1 MHETE
6 HQHPPVRYRTL
17 VFTWVA
23 LGILT
28 GLTIAAS
35 RINMGAANVWVALGI
50 AATKS
55 CLVIGI
61 FMNLRRESR
70 LFKFGLMAALVVLAI
85 FIGMT
90 FIDVLY
96 R

>member
-1 MHETE
+1 MHATE
-6 HQHPPVRYRTL
+6 HQHEPVSYRTL
-17 VFTWVA
+17 ILTWAA

-35 RINMGAANVWVALGI
+35 RIDMGAGNVWVALGI
-50 AATKS
+50 AASKS

-61 FMNLRRESR
+61 FMNMRHESR
-70 LFKFGLMAALVVLAI
+70 LFKFGLMAALVILAI

>member
-1 MHETE
+1 MPE
-6 HQHPPVRYRTL
+6 HQHQPVRYQTL
-17 VFTWVA
+17 IFTWLA

-28 GLTIAAS
+28 GLTVAAS
-35 RINMGAANVWVALGI
+35 RIDMGAGNVWVALGI

-61 FMNLRRESR
+61 FMNMRYESR
-70 LFKFGLMAALVVLAI
+70 LFKLGLMATLTVLAI
-85 FIGMT
+85 FIGLT
-90 FIDVLY
+90 FVDVLY

>member
-6 HQHPPVRYRTL
+6 HQHEPVRYRTL
-17 VFTWVA
+17 CLTWAA

-28 GLTIAAS
+28 AVTVAAS
-35 RINMGAANVWVALGI
+35 RLDMGAANVWVALGI
-50 AATKS
+50 AASKS

-61 FMNLRRESR
+61 FMNMRHESR
-70 LFKFGLMAALVVLAI
+70 LFKFGLMAALVILAL

-90 FIDVLY
+90 FVDTLY

>member
-1 MHETE
+1 MHEIE
-6 HQHPPVRYRTL
+6 HQHEPVSYRTL
-17 VFTWVA
+17 VLTWAA

-28 GLTIAAS
+28 GVTIAAS
-35 RINMGAANVWVALGI
+35 RIDLGAANVWVALAI
-50 AATKS
+50 AASKS

-61 FMNLRRESR
+61 FMNMRHESR
-70 LFKFGLMAALVVLAI
+70 LFKIGLMAALVILAI

-90 FIDVLY
+90 FVDTLY